1 MCGRTSLS
9 ARLAADPFDLS
20 GRVALV
26 TGAGRGLGR
35 TLALGLAQ
43 AGADVA
49 VASRTLGEVESVA
62 AEIVASGRA
71 ASAHSLD
78 VRDTRDIARMVDE
91 VVARHGRIDILVNNA
106 GAKVPQDVLDV
117 TEDAWD
123 LVLDTNLKGAFFV
136 AQAVARGM
144 LERGSGK
151 IINMAS
157 TYAVVGAAGRVAY
170 AASKGGLLQVTRVMA
185 IEWASRGVN
194 VNAVG
199 PTSIATPMNQT
210 LFEDDAWRERT
221 LAKIPAGRFAEP
233 EDIVGSVVFLASSA
247 SAMVH
252 GQLLLVDGGWTA
264 I

>member
-1 MCGRTSLS
+1 
-9 ARLAADPFDLS
+9 
-20 GRVALV
+20 VALV

-35 TLALGLAQ
+35 TLALGLAR

-49 VASRTLGEVESVA
+49 VASRSPREVESVA
-62 AEIVASGRA
+62 AEIELTGRA

-78 VRDTRDIARMVDE
+78 VRDTGDITRAVNE

-106 GAKVPQDVLDV
+106 GAKVSQDVVDV
-117 TEDAWD
+117 TEEAWD

-157 TYAVVGAAGRVAY
+157 TYAVVGAAGRAAY

-185 IEWASRGVN
+185 LEWASRGIN

-199 PTSIATPMNQT
+199 PTSIATPMNKS
-210 LFEDDAWRERT
+210 LFEDESWRDRT
-221 LAKIPAGRFAEP
+221 LARIPAGRFCEP
-233 EDIVGSVVFLASSA
+233 EDVVGSVVFLASSA